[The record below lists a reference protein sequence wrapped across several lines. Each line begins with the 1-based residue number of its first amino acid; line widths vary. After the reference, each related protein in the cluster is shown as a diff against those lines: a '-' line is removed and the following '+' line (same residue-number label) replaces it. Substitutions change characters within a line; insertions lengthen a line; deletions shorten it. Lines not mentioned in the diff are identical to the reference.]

1 MKSIVLK
8 FLVLITIIEGCSS
21 WKNTLTLHGNY
32 NDAINN
38 AVTDF
43 INKKRMRQDSVF
55 SIHFMNIGDS
65 IWGISIS
72 QAINKISVVTEDEI
86 KYSYKAFPT
95 RYIEKDKKLFYWKD
109 TTQNTPPQ
117 YLVNKLYAINK
128 VDTVIV
134 NKVIPERI
142 IDDALKSVHYYFCQ
156 CNLLRYK
163 TMVTKSAMGWYI
175 LPMINCNCSRH

>member
-86 KYSYKAFPT
+86 KHFQQGIS
-95 RYIEKDKKLFYWKD
+95 KKTKNYFIGK
-109 TTQNTPPQ
+109 TQLRTHLPNIW
-117 YLVNKLYAINK
+117 LIN
-128 VDTVIV
+128 
-134 NKVIPERI
+134 
-142 IDDALKSVHYYFCQ
+142 YMQ
-156 CNLLRYK
+156 
-163 TMVTKSAMGWYI
+163 
-175 LPMINCNCSRH
+175 